1 MHNLITKLLRMS
13 FVFVNFPSL
22 MIQKTLLGSTK
33 NINFWRFTCSSLTS
47 PEISKLFNSP
57 HHFQIAPLVNS
68 SQHFVKK
75 LTLSGRISK
84 VMWPWFYIDM
94 EITIQYFV
102 LIQFYLNRLSDND
115 RFDVNFILHKIVTGR
130 NFTNISGGYMR
141 VSGNIG

>member
-22 MIQKTLLGSTK
+22 MIQKILLGSTK

-47 PEISKLFNSP
+47 AEISKLFNSP

-84 VMWPWFYIDM
+84 VMWPWFYIDI

-102 LIQFYLNRLSDND
+102 LIHFYLNRNSIKNVLTS
-115 RFDVNFILHKIVTGR
+115 ILFCIKLLQVE
-130 NFTNISGGYMR
+130 ISQTFLEDIWEYLGT
-141 VSGNIG
+141 